1 MSKIV
6 QLSIDFVTIWPQSLI
21 WLSQGQIWPSKMSKP
36 WFFACF
42 VTLTSEFDLEKSQ
55 NLKIQVHSLLRLS
68 NTFNL
73 RYRSIKSDDLE
84 KWPFQRPR
92 STRVKGTAPKRF
104 SDLVEWYIKL
114 KVNFER
120 NSNMPNKITTF
131 TFFKV
136 KYGLKAKKC
145 KKKRQIWP
153 LIWPLMTFKKKG
165 APSRFVRCHFLTLY
179 TI

>member
-6 QLSIDFVTIWPQSLI
+6 QLSIASVILWPQSLI
-21 WLSQGQIWPSKMSKP
+21 WLSQGQIWASKMSKP

-42 VTLTSEFDLEKSQ
+42 VTLTPEFDLEKSQ
-55 NLKIQVHSLLRLS
+55 NLKNQVHSLLRLW

-73 RYRSIKSDDLE
+73 RYISIKSDDLE

-92 STRVKGTAPKRF
+92 STRVKVTAPKRF

-120 NSNMPNKITTF
+120 NSNMPHKITIF

-136 KYGLKAKKC
+136 IYRVKGQEYLPF
-145 KKKRQIWP
+145 W
-153 LIWPLMTFKKKG
+153 LILWR
-165 APSRFVRCHFLTLY
+165 PSWKWRH
-179 TI
+179 

>member
-1 MSKIV
+1 MSKIA
-6 QLSIDFVTIWPQSLI
+6 QLSIALVTIWPPIPNLF
-21 WLSQGQIWPSKMSKP
+21 SQGQICSSKMSKS

-42 VTLTSEFDLEKSQ
+42 VTLTPEFDLEKSQ
-55 NLKIQVHSLLRLS
+55 NLKNQVHSLLRLW

-92 STRVKGTAPKRF
+92 STRVKVTAQKRF

-120 NSNMPNKITTF
+120 DSNMPNKITIF

-136 KYGLKAKKC
+136 IYGVKGQEYLPF
-145 KKKRQIWP
+145 W
-153 LIWPLMTFKKKG
+153 LILWR
-165 APSRFVRCHFLTLY
+165 PSWKWRH
-179 TI
+179 